1 MPGTAETTDATDT
14 GLPTEPGHTRVT
26 GGTAGTTIGTE
37 PITIGTVTTIA
48 AVTGIAT
55 PRGHAATACGGIR
68 GNHKQQPGA
77 ARRAALAAGSVGP
90 TGASVT
96 ARGPSNTG
104 DDRGAAISTVA
115 AVAADTTVTGVAA
128 IAADTENPRTLTA
141 VTAVTD
147 PAGGGPV
154 AAMSTRDSASDT
166 VEAVDAVTA
175 ELTKASPQGLA
186 ASKTLTTAGVLAGF
200 DRDAERLAEESAR
213 LFVSAEAREGM
224 LAFLEKRPPRWAA
237 P

>member
-154 AAMSTRDSASDT
+154 AAMSTRDSAIDT
-166 VEAVDAVTA
+166 VEAVDTITAVTA
-175 ELTKASPQGLA
+175 A
-186 ASKTLTTAGVLAGF
+186 AAVAPHRQQTRGTT
-200 DRDAERLAEESAR
+200 
-213 LFVSAEAREGM
+213 VSAVAG
-224 LAFLEKRPPRWAA
+224 
-237 P
+237 